1 MTLQEKPSGTTI
13 LQSVSDGIDDVIYIS
28 DPDTYELLHV
38 NDTAARIW
46 GRNVVGKKCYAI
58 LQDRDSPCPFCT
70 NGKIFGEHLGQNYVW
85 EFQNEVNQRWYRC
98 SDKAIPWSDGRMVRF
113 ELAADITE
121 LKRTEQQLRHTVEKL
136 AQSNQDLQQFA
147 YVASHDLQEPL
158 RMVSSFTQLLSDRYA
173 DQLDEKAQ
181 SWIHYA
187 VDGAQRMQILIQDLL
202 SFSRVNTHGNEF
214 SRINLSIPASQAIQ
228 NLSLRIEETGAVIDT
243 QALPSLPVDGT
254 QITQLFQNLL
264 ANALKFS
271 DHQPQIRIRPLKKR
285 VTGY

>member
-1 MTLQEKPSGTTI
+1 
-13 LQSVSDGIDDVIYIS
+13 
-28 DPDTYELLHV
+28 
-38 NDTAARIW
+38 
-46 GRNVVGKKCYAI
+46 
-58 LQDRDSPCPFCT
+58 
-70 NGKIFGEHLGQNYVW
+70 
-85 EFQNEVNQRWYRC
+85 
-98 SDKAIPWSDGRMVRF
+98 MVRF

-271 DHQPQIRIRPLKKR
+271 DHQPQIRIRAAEKKSHWVLSVEDNGIGIDPEFQKKVFIIFQR
-285 VTGY
+285 LHTRSQYPGTGLGLAVCKRIIQRHGGRIWVASEPGKGSVFSFSLPKE